1 MSKIIKSFSYIL
13 MAFLCFQA
21 SASEYSFSINGEES
35 EGEIGDLN
43 YVRPLN
49 ETSNWQVLINRFGG
63 RIQNPTQYT
72 ATADGFKN
80 FLTDSGVSEYDPI
93 EIITPVSK
101 DVAKKCG
108 IDYLLPD
115 RSKWPQGAAIALW
128 AQAITQVAQEKP
140 TILNWYRSPCYN
152 KAVGGAKASDHMEAR
167 SADLDFVSEAARRRA
182 QNWLCSFWNSSL
194 NMQIGLGGSV
204 IHLGS
209 QSPRGKRNW
218 FYPTYK
224 DSDRGKTCF
233 DK

>member
-1 MSKIIKSFSYIL
+1 MSKIIKSIPCIL
-13 MAFLCFQA
+13 ITFLCLQA
-21 SASEYSFSINGEES
+21 GAAENYFSLTGEES
-35 EGEIGDLN
+35 EGELGDLSF
-43 YVRPLN
+43 VRPLS
-49 ETSNWQVLINRFGG
+49 ESTNWQALINRFGG
-63 RIQNPTQYT
+63 RVQNPSQYPQS
-72 ATADGFKN
+72 AEGFKN
-80 FLTDSGVSEYDPI
+80 FLKDSGVSDYDPI

-108 IDYLLPD
+108 IEYLLPD
-115 RSKWPQGAAIALW
+115 RSKWQQGAAIALW

-152 KAVGGAKASDHMEAR
+152 RAVGGAKASDHMQAR
-167 SADLDFVSEAARRRA
+167 SADLDFVTEGARRRA
-182 QNWLCSFWNSSL
+182 QAWLCSFWNSSL
-194 NMQIGLGGSV
+194 NMQVGLGGSV

-224 DSDRGKTCF
+224 DADRGKTCF